1 MRETTIINILI
12 NYTKYTKISI
22 AIKLLLTK
30 IFLKL
35 YLNINVYY
43 NKLKYNNIIN
53 KFRRLK
59 DKKVMIFNSGNR
71 KSGSLNRMNES

>member
-22 AIKLLLTK
+22 AIIKLLLIK

-35 YLNINVYY
+35 YLNINVYC

-59 DKKVMIFNSGNR
+59 DKKVMILGFR
-71 KSGSLNRMNES
+71 KSEKWQS